1 MPRAALHRT
10 LIFLLIRSR
19 IPATCL
25 LAALCLL
32 VAPSRSP
39 AVDAL
44 TLGIGD
50 VQGEGWNAK
59 DVTIAFELAD
69 DGKTRVR
76 LLAKR
81 MTVLPELGAVTEV
94 SVECQNPV
102 VKGPEYGCKDAKVK
116 GLLGRLGRQQFTAS
130 ATYDSV
136 RGTLAFSSRGLR
148 IAGGA
153 ARINGRWLDSGW
165 QIEFQSDSAR
175 LAELRK
181 IAAPWFELPADLS
194 FDGRTT
200 MTMRLK
206 GAASLSAIEVN
217 GKFSDVTANNTAGT
231 IATDKLTFALDAT
244 LTPAGDDWGIRATI
258 ESSSGQA
265 YSDPIFLDF
274 GQNAL
279 SASLDGK
286 WFTESGLV
294 HFAPLDVEQQGVV
307 SGTITGDIDIKGES
321 MLRDLRIELRSLQF
335 PGAFATLVQPFLVAT
350 NFKDFTTSGHVS
362 GTVELDAGAPAALD
376 LQLAD
381 VTFDD
386 QADRVEMRHLNG
398 RVAWISTARR
408 TAAGGASAAAEA
420 NSHLEW
426 QSSAVYG
433 LTGGPAQLEFATSG
447 ADFRVLKPTVLPV
460 LDGGLNISSLSVRD
474 LGAPQMSL
482 RFAAVL
488 QPISVGLL
496 SRAFGWPE
504 FSGKLEGRIPEVSLE
519 EDMLSLGGDLE
530 MSAFG
535 GQIQVNGLKL
545 KNPLGIYPRL
555 NANVK
560 ARGLDL
566 QAVTGTFEFGEIT
579 GRLDADIQGLELFRW
594 APIKFDA
601 RLYTPPR
608 DKSRHL
614 ISQRAV
620 KNLSN
625 IGGSGGGVAA
635 VLQSGFLRFFEN
647 FRYARLGLSCRLD
660 NETCFMDGI
669 EPQQGDAYYIVKGSG
684 IPRIDIIGNAHRVN
698 WNRLVSQL
706 KAIQESGGPVIQ

>member
-1 MPRAALHRT
+1 MPRAALHRS
-10 LIFLLIRSR
+10 LVRFLTRSR
-19 IPATCL
+19 LPATCL
-25 LAALCLL
+25 LAAFCLL
-32 VAPSRSP
+32 ITPSRSP
-39 AVDAL
+39 AIDVL
-44 TLGIGD
+44 TLNIGD
-50 VQGEGWNAK
+50 VQGQGWSAN
-59 DVTIAFELAD
+59 DVTIAFELAG
-69 DGKTRVR
+69 DGKTVAR

-81 MTVLPELGAVTEV
+81 MALLPELGVVTDV
-94 SVECQNPV
+94 TVECQNPV
-102 VKGPEYGCKDAKVK
+102 VKGPQYGCQDARVN
-116 GLLGRLGRQQFTAS
+116 GLFGRVGRQQFIANAS
-130 ATYDSV
+130 YDAT
-136 RGTLAFSSRGLR
+136 RGTLAFSTRGLK

-165 QIEFQSDSAR
+165 QVEFQSDSAR

-181 IAAPWFELPADLS
+181 IAAPWFELPADLTV
-194 FDGRTT
+194 DGRTT
-200 MTMRLK
+200 MTLRLK
-206 GAASLSAIEVN
+206 GAASLSTIEVN
-217 GKFSDVTANNTAGT
+217 GKFSDVTANNGAGT
-231 IATDKLTFALDAT
+231 IATDKLAFALDAT
-244 LTPAGDDWGIRATI
+244 LTPAGNDWGIRARI
-258 ESSSGQA
+258 QSSSGQA

-279 SASLDGK
+279 VANVEGT
-286 WFTESGLV
+286 WFTDSGLI

-307 SGTITGDIDIKGES
+307 SATVTGDIDVKGAS
-321 MLRDLRIELRSLQF
+321 LLRDLRIELRSLQF
-335 PGAFATLVQPFLVAT
+335 PGAFAAFIQPFLVAT
-350 NFKDFTTSGHVS
+350 NFKDFTTSGRVT
-362 GTVELDAGAPAALD
+362 GTVELDAGLPAKLD
-376 LQLAD
+376 LRLAD

-386 QADRVEMRHLNG
+386 NTDRFEMRQLNG
-398 RVAWISTARR
+398 QVVWISSARR
-408 TAAGGASAAAEA
+408 AGVAGGDTERS
-420 NSHLEW
+420 SHLEW
-426 QSSAVYG
+426 KSAAVYG
-433 LTGGPAQLEFATSG
+433 LTGGPAQIDFATSG

-460 LDGGLNISSLSVRD
+460 LDGGLSIDSLSVRD
-474 LGAPQMSL
+474 LGEPQMSL
-482 RFAAVL
+482 RFAAEL
-488 QPISVGLL
+488 QPISVALL
-496 SRAFGWPE
+496 SKAFGWPE
-504 FSGKLEGRIPEVSLE
+504 FSGKLEGRIPEVSLQ

-535 GQIQVNGLKL
+535 GQIVVNGLKL

-555 NANVK
+555 NANIK

-579 GRLDADIQGLELFRW
+579 GRLDADIAGLELFRW

-601 RLYTPPR
+601 RLYTPPG

-625 IGGSGGGVAA
+625 IGGSGGSVAA

-647 FRYARLGLSCRLD
+647 FRYSRLGLSCRLD

-706 KAIQESGGPVIQ
+706 KAISESSGPVVQ

>member
-1 MPRAALHRT
+1 MVDS
-10 LIFLLIRSR
+10 IGSR
-19 IPATCL
+19 LPATCL
-25 LAALCLL
+25 LATLCLL
-32 VAPSRSP
+32 VIPGRSP
-39 AVDAL
+39 AIDAL
-44 TLGIGD
+44 TLSIGD
-50 VQGEGWNAK
+50 VQGEGWNAS
-59 DVTIAFELAD
+59 DVTIAFELAG
-69 DGKTRVR
+69 DGKTLVR

-81 MTVLPELGAVTEV
+81 MTLLPELGAVTDV
-94 SVECQNPV
+94 TVECQNPV
-102 VKGPEYGCKDAKVK
+102 VKGPQYGCKDARVK
-116 GLLGRLGRQQFTAS
+116 GLFGRVGRQQFTAN
-130 ATYDSV
+130 ATYDST
-136 RGTLAFSSRGLR
+136 RGTLDFSTRGLR

-153 ARINGRWLDSGW
+153 ARINGKWLDSGW
-165 QIEFQSDSAR
+165 RIEFQTDAAR

-181 IAAPWFELPADLS
+181 IVVPWLELPADLTI
-194 FDGRTT
+194 DGRTT

-206 GAASLSAIEVN
+206 GAASLSTIEVN
-217 GKFSDVTANNTAGT
+217 GKFSDVTANNSAGT
-231 IATDKLTFALDAT
+231 IATDKLAFELDAT
-244 LTPAGDDWGIRATI
+244 LTPAGNDWGIRARI
-258 ESSSGQA
+258 QSNSGQA

-279 SASLDGK
+279 VANVEGH
-286 WFTESGLV
+286 WFTNTGLI

-307 SGTITGDIDIKGES
+307 SGTITGDIDVKGES

-335 PGAFATLVQPFLVAT
+335 PGAFTAFIQPFLVAT
-350 NFKDFTTSGHVS
+350 NFKDFTTSGRVS
-362 GTVELDAGAPAALD
+362 GTVELDAGAPAAFD
-376 LQLAD
+376 LQLAN

-386 QADRVEMRHLNG
+386 KAGRAQMHQLNG
-398 RVAWISTARR
+398 RVAWMSSARR
-408 TAAGGASAAAEA
+408 GSVAGSDSATAGA

-426 QSSAVYG
+426 ESSAVYG
-433 LTGGPAQLEFATSG
+433 LTGGPAQIDFNTSG

-474 LGAPQMSL
+474 FGAPQMSL
-482 RFAAVL
+482 RFAAEL
-488 QPISVGLL
+488 QPISVALL

-535 GQIQVNGLKL
+535 GQILVNGLKL

-555 NANVK
+555 NANVR

-579 GRLDADIQGLELFRW
+579 GRLDAEIKGLELFRW

-601 RLYTPPR
+601 KLYTPPG

-647 FRYARLGLSCRLD
+647 FHYSRLGLSCRLD

-698 WNRLVSQL
+698 WNRLVNQL
-706 KAIQESGGPVIQ
+706 KAIQESGGPVIE